1 MIFTIL
7 TKKKLFL
14 DNFWK
19 NVRVRVL
26 AQKLVLGSV
35 RYQNL
40 YGVRASADKNP
51 HTLTEMLSIL
61 SISNRGKEI
70 LYTKSSTV
78 IWIDNSIWK
87 LVQDMPRSS
96 VDIVK
101 MFVKFLMSKLC

>member
-1 MIFTIL
+1 
-7 TKKKLFL
+7 
-14 DNFWK
+14 
-19 NVRVRVL
+19 VRVRVL

-40 YGVRASADKNP
+40 YGVRAGADKNP

-78 IWIDNSIWK
+78 I
-87 LVQDMPRSS
+87 
-96 VDIVK
+96 
-101 MFVKFLMSKLC
+101 